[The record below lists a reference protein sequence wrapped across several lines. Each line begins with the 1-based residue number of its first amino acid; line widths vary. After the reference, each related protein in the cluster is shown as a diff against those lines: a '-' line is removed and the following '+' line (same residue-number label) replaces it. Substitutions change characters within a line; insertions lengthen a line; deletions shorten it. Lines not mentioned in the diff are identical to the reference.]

1 MKKIVLALAGASVA
15 VTALAASPASAAD
28 FGGRDRGRIEQVQTR
43 SFGGNG
49 FAYQGRFRG
58 QNAMINNDRSFVQNR
73 FVNNRMPDR
82 QWQRG
87 ERFDS
92 RYAMNYR
99 MIDNPGY
106 YNLQPAPYGYRW
118 VQSGDNAVLVAI
130 ASGLI
135 GALVA
140 NAF

>member
-1 MKKIVLALAGASVA
+1 MKKIALALAGASVA
-15 VTALAASPASAAD
+15 VTALAATPASAAD
-28 FGGRDRGRIEQVQTR
+28 FGGRDRGRIEQVQNR
-43 SFGGNG
+43 SFGGRGFVGADRSFAQNG
-49 FAYQGRFRG
+49 
-58 QNAMINNDRSFVQNR
+58 MMNNRSFVQNR
-73 FVNNRMPDR
+73 FNYNRMQDR

-118 VQSGDNAVLVAI
+118 VQSGDSAVLVAI